1 MVQNEFTRSGRRSE
15 GVVQRQV
22 GIGVLQAT
30 GMPSVLIET
39 GYLTNK
45 EERTLP
51 EQQKRPERNSQRH
64 RQRLQ
69 TIQDETGRRQ
79 TKQR

>member
-1 MVQNEFTRSGRRSE
+1 MN
-15 GVVQRQV
+15 QRQI

-45 EERTLP
+45 EEELYLSSKRG
-51 EQQKRPERNSQRH
+51 QKQVVDNIMSAF
-64 RQRLQ
+64 RQYKRALENGHA
-69 TIQDETGRRQ
+69 ETAGLKNTPR
-79 TKQR
+79 KGEL